1 MKKWNTQAKQEERSY
16 RLAEI
21 ISRTI
26 LQKIELKITL
36 NTNLYMSTWDYYTQ
50 WSAISLFSASLTPIY
65 IFLENQEDEKLNQ
78 IQALHSYDLFDVSES
93 LDLVIKM

>member
-1 MKKWNTQAKQEERSY
+1 MKKGNTQAKQEERSY

-50 WSAISLFSASLTPIY
+50 
-65 IFLENQEDEKLNQ
+65 
-78 IQALHSYDLFDVSES
+78 
-93 LDLVIKM
+93 